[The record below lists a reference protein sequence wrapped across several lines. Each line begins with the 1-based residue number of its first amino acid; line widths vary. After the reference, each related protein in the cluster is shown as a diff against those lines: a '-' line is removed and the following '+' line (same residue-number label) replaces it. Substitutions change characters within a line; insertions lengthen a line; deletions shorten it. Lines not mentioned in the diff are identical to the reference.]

1 MPRELAVSNDQVLAF
16 ETDCHLFKDCGFH
29 APSVWSFVFDPI
41 FTIGSFEFNK
51 AMLLVLL
58 STVAV
63 IGFFWAAFSRPKVV
77 PGKFQLLAE
86 VLYDFVR
93 RGIAREV
100 IGKKAEPYVPLLVS
114 LFFFIWIMNLWAII
128 PFAQFPAT
136 SIFAYPVALAL
147 IVWVTYMTL
156 TFKTN
161 GFVGGLRNLCVP
173 SGLPKGIYVI
183 LTPLEFLSNVI
194 VRPFTLAVRLFA
206 NMFAGHL
213 LLLVFIIGTWYTLGT
228 VVGTFYSVTS
238 LLLTILLTGFEIFI
252 QALQAYVF
260 TVLTATYISQA
271 LEEAH

>member
-1 MPRELAVSNDQVLAF
+1 MNDQLAF
-16 ETDCHLFKDCGFH
+16 ETDCHLFQDCGFP
-29 APSVWSFVFDPI
+29 APSEWSFI
-41 FTIGSFEFNK
+41 FEPLFSIGGFEFDK
-51 AMLLVLL
+51 VMLLALIGT
-58 STVAV
+58 TVIVA
-63 IGFFWAAFSRPKVV
+63 FFWKAFAHPKVV

-93 RGIAREV
+93 RGIAKEV
-100 IGKKAEPYVPLLVS
+100 IGRKAEPYVPLLVS
-114 LFFFIWIMNLWAII
+114 LFFFVWIMNLWAIVPLAQI
-128 PFAQFPAT
+128 PVT
-136 SIFAYPVALAL
+136 SVIAYPVALAL
-147 IVWVTYMTL
+147 VVWCTYMTL
-156 TFKTN
+156 TFKNN

-183 LTPLEFLSNVI
+183 LTPIEFASNI
-194 VRPFTLAVRLFA
+194 FVRPFTLAVRLFA

-228 VVGTFYSVTS
+228 VVGTFYSATS
-238 LLLTILLTGFEIFI
+238 LVMTVILTAFEMFI